1 MRSWPQTGDRT
12 RSRPA
17 GAVQAKW
24 PALVERRAAL
34 LLCLE
39 ARPGHGRD
47 FPRRHELK
55 PRGAGEG
62 ARLQHSHPPE
72 GHRQAVGIEVDP
84 GVAVAAAPSVDR
96 SACSGVGSAGITRG
110 VLRAVYR
117 AYCVCGR
124 LLSAIRLKSS
134 AVGFLYV
141 EDACCIS
148 RVPEPIGSRGGPS
161 PFSGHYLLP
170 ERDNAVPG

>member
-39 ARPGHGRD
+39 ARPGDRSRL
-47 FPRRHELK
+47 PRRHELK

-62 ARLQHSHPPE
+62 AALQHSHPPA
-72 GHRQAVGIEVDP
+72 GHRQAVGVEVHP
-84 GVAVAAAPSVDR
+84 GVAVAVAPAVDR
-96 SACSGVGSAGITRG
+96 SACFGSGAGITRG
-110 VLRAVYR
+110 VLRVVHR
-117 AYCVCGR
+117 AHCVCGR
-124 LLSAIRLKSS
+124 PLSAIRPKSP
-134 AVGFLYV
+134 AAGFRMSRRGVSRLPLMRFYV
-141 EDACCIS
+141 
-148 RVPEPIGSRGGPS
+148 P
-161 PFSGHYLLP
+161 
-170 ERDNAVPG
+170 NAVHSVPREV